1 MAREHELLAHSSW
14 LQVRRHCEAPF
25 LQQLRGGPAAAHD
38 GHSMRFQV
46 RPPTADRQEL
56 MPCTFLPVL
65 SALLGTKKK
74 ETKAVCIA
82 LADPPPAAAACCQL
96 PYSILSPNST
106 DWRPPPP
113 EPRALNGKSPIE
125 VLVPDT
131 SRGRGGRAGRKFGL
145 SSTRHLERQNA
156 QDGLAMT
163 RRR

>member
-46 RPPTADRQEL
+46 QVRPPTADRQEL

-74 ETKAVCIA
+74 ETKTKAVCIA
-82 LADPPPAAAACCQL
+82 LADAPLLLLPAACCQL
-96 PYSILSPNST
+96 PYLVASCQLPADEIRNSRPWSWSDWPWPLSPQS
-106 DWRPPPP
+106 D
-113 EPRALNGKSPIE
+113 A
-125 VLVPDT
+125 
-131 SRGRGGRAGRKFGL
+131 
-145 SSTRHLERQNA
+145 
-156 QDGLAMT
+156 
-163 RRR
+163 